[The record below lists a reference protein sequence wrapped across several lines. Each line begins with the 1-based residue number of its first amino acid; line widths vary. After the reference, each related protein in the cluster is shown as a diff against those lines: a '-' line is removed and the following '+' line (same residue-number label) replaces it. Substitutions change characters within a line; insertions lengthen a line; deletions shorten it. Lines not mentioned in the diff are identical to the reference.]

1 MPMRPKPMARRKE
14 ADTPTTAIIAGGGRL
29 PIDLA
34 EALTS
39 RGSQVYVVMIAGEV
53 ENPDAFAKFP
63 HTTIELEA
71 AGGVLSHL
79 SSRGISQL
87 VFAGTVSRRPRLSA
101 IRPILPLLA
110 VLPKLA
116 MALGRGDDALL
127 RSLVGHVE
135 DRGIKVLGAHEILP
149 DLLVPEGVHTRKGPT
164 ASDKRDIQ
172 AAMAAA
178 RAIGALDIGQA
189 AVAIGGRAI
198 ALEGI
203 EGTDGLL
210 ERVAQLRSHGRLAG
224 KAGGVLV
231 KSVKPGQEWRTDLP
245 GIGVQTVDGAVAA
258 KLNGIAVVADSTL
271 ALGFKE
277 LIDRA
282 DSAGIFVVGL
292 APEKAA

>member
-1 MPMRPKPMARRKE
+1 MARRE
-14 ADTPTTAIIAGGGRL
+14 GTDNTETAIIAGGGRL

-34 EALTS
+34 EALSS
-39 RGSQVYVVMIAGEV
+39 RGLPVYVVMIAGEV
-53 ENPDAFAKFP
+53 ANPDAFAKFP

-79 SSRGISQL
+79 RSRGTSQL
-87 VFAGTVSRRPRLSA
+87 VFAGTVARRPRLLA
-101 IRPILPLLA
+101 MRPILPLLA

-116 MALGRGDDALL
+116 AALGQGDDALL

-135 DRGIKVLGAHEILP
+135 DHGIKVLGAHEILP
-149 DLLVPEGVHTRKGPT
+149 DLLVPAGVHTRRRPH
-164 ASDKRDIQ
+164 ADDRRDIQ
-172 AAMAAA
+172 AALEAA

-210 ERVAQLRSHGRLAG
+210 ERVAQLRDHGRLAG
-224 KAGGVLV
+224 KTGGVLV

-245 GIGVQTVDGAVAA
+245 GIGVQTVAGAVAA

-271 ALGFKE
+271 AMGFKE
-277 LIDRA
+277 LIERA

-292 APEKAA
+292 PSEKPI